1 MNTKIYTLNKT
12 SPFYLEQDKIYEE
25 WRQDK
30 LKAYPIDPKDLVIE
44 LKDPLSLRP
53 SELHAITDRCER
65 YNMVIY
71 SSQWN
76 HVDDRRFLSVLGEQ
90 LGLEHLDNHRFT
102 GQDNISA
109 LKVASN
115 GRIQDFIPY
124 TDRSINWHTDG
135 YYNSS
140 DRQIRG
146 MILHCVTPSATGGEN
161 TLMDHEIL
169 YILMRD
175 KNPDYV
181 RALMDPEVMALP
193 AIVENDVVIRDERKG
208 PVFSIDPVTG
218 DLHMRYTARTRSIK
232 WKDDSVTQSAVQ
244 CLEDLLSSDLPYVI
258 KHRMEAGQGVI
269 CNNVLHKRKAFKN
282 SSESERLMYRAR
294 YYNRITSTQ

>member
-1 MNTKIYTLNKT
+1 MKTKIYTLDET
-12 SPFYLEQDKIYEE
+12 SPFYLDQDKVYQD

-53 SELHAITDRCER
+53 SELRAITDRCER

-71 SSQWN
+71 SSQWS
-76 HVDDRRFLSVLGEQ
+76 HVDDRRFLGVLGEQ
-90 LGLEHLDNHRFT
+90 LGLEHLDDHRFT

-109 LKVASN
+109 IKICSD

-135 YYNSS
+135 YYNSL

-146 MILHCVTPSATGGEN
+146 MILHCVSPSATGGEN
-161 TLMDHEIL
+161 ALMDHEIL

-175 KNPDYV
+175 ENPDYV
-181 RALMDPEVMALP
+181 RALMDLEAMTLP
-193 AIVENDVVIRDERKG
+193 AIIEDGLVIRDERKG

-218 DLHMRYTARTRSIK
+218 ALHMRYTARTRSIK
-232 WKDDSVTQSAVQ
+232 WKEDPVIQSAVQ
-244 CLEDLLSSDLPYVI
+244 YLESLLNSDLPYMI

-269 CNNVLHKRKAFKN
+269 CNNTLHKRKAFKN

-294 YYNRITSTQ
+294 YYNRITN